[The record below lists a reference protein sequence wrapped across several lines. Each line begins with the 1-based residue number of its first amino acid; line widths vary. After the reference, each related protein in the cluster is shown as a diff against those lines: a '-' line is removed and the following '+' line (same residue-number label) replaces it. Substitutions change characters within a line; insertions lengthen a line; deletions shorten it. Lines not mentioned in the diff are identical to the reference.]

1 MDEFTYHSLAH
12 PMIFQLSYKEAL
24 VKPEFLISDFAKFDR
39 PLQLHLAF
47 QALQQFVEKNQR
59 YPKPRNEQDAVQ
71 VLELTKALVG
81 TVEDKPELDEKLI
94 KELAYQSAGE
104 LSPMVAVYGG
114 LAAQE
119 VLKVSTL

>member
-1 MDEFTYHSLAH
+1 M
-12 PMIFQLSYKEAL
+12 
-24 VKPEFLISDFAKFDR
+24 
-39 PLQLHLAF
+39 QLHLAF

-59 YPKPRNEQDAVQ
+59 YPKPRNEQDAVE

-114 LAAQE
+114 LGAQE
-119 VLKVSTL
+119 VLKVSES